1 MKKITLKI
9 EGMTCQGCANIT
21 KMSLEDVAG
30 VATAQVSF
38 ENKTAE
44 VTYDEGVT
52 TKEDLA
58 AAVTE
63 AGFSVV

>member
-1 MKKITLKI
+1 MEKITLKI
-9 EGMTCQGCANIT
+9 EGMTCQGCANIA

-30 VATAQVSF
+30 VAAAQVSF

-44 VTYDEGVT
+44 VTYDESVT
-52 TKEDLA
+52 KKEDLA